1 MTRAVARW
9 GCFLPDLTR
18 LASGSSTTNLP
29 ASISAIGALIA
40 SQAPSEDKDLDNMR
54 AFELDPRLAKDTTTI
69 GRLGLCELRL
79 MNDRRWPW
87 LLLVPQ
93 RDGVTE
99 FHDLTPL
106 DQTMLTF
113 ETGLVSKALKNLT
126 GAAKINI
133 GALGNIVPM
142 FHLHIVA
149 RSDGDPNWPGPVWGY
164 GTAET
169 YEAAAADRFAADIRQ
184 AVLPA

>member
-1 MTRAVARW
+1 M
-9 GCFLPDLTR
+9 
-18 LASGSSTTNLP
+18 
-29 ASISAIGALIA
+29 
-40 SQAPSEDKDLDNMR
+40 Q
-54 AFELDPRLAKDTTTI
+54 AFELDPRLAEDTTTI

-87 LLLVPQ
+87 LILVPQ
-93 RDGVTE
+93 RKDITE

-113 ETGLVSKALKNLT
+113 ETGLVSKALKSLT
-126 GAAKINI
+126 KADKINI
-133 GALGNIVPM
+133 ASLGNIVPM

-149 RSDGDPNWPGPVWGY
+149 RRDGDPNWPGPVWGH
-164 GTAET
+164 GTVER
-169 YEAAAADRFAADIRQ
+169 YEAGACDRFADEIRR